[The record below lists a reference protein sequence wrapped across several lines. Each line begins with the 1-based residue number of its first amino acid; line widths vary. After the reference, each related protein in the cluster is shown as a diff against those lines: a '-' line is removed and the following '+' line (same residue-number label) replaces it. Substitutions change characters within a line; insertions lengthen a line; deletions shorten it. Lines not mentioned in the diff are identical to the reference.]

1 MGNFMTYYDFA
12 GYTGAVL
19 MAIFAYTLA
28 IPFALCGLALLTVQ
42 SVNARMHNL
51 TILNLI
57 SIGGFAANLG
67 A

>member
-1 MGNFMTYYDFA
+1 MNLYDYS
-12 GYTGAVL
+12 GYLGAVL
-19 MAIFAYTLA
+19 MAIFAFTLVIPVA
-28 IPFALCGLALLTVQ
+28 ICGLVLLTVQ

>member
-1 MGNFMTYYDFA
+1 MNIYDYS
-12 GYTGAVL
+12 GYLGAVL
-19 MAIFAYTLA
+19 MAIFAFTLVIPVA
-28 IPFALCGLALLTVQ
+28 ICGLVLLTVQ

>member
-1 MGNFMTYYDFA
+1 MNFYDYS
-12 GYTGAVL
+12 GYLGAVL
-19 MAIFAYTLA
+19 MAIFAFTLVIPVA
-28 IPFALCGLALLTVQ
+28 ICGLVLLTVQ

>member
-1 MGNFMTYYDFA
+1 
-12 GYTGAVL
+12 
-19 MAIFAYTLA
+19 MAIFAFTLVIAVA
-28 IPFALCGLALLTVQ
+28 ICGLVLLTVQ

>member
-1 MGNFMTYYDFA
+1 MNLYDYS
-12 GYTGAVL
+12 GYLGAVL
-19 MAIFAYTLA
+19 MAIFAYTLV

>member
-1 MGNFMTYYDFA
+1 MNLFDYS
-12 GYTGAVL
+12 GYLGAVL
-19 MAIFAYTLA
+19 MAIFAFTLVIPVA
-28 IPFALCGLALLTVQ
+28 ICGLVLLTVQ

>member
-1 MGNFMTYYDFA
+1 MNLYDYS
-12 GYTGAVL
+12 GYLGAVL
-19 MAIFAYTLA
+19 MAIFAFTLVIPVA
-28 IPFALCGLALLTVQ
+28 ICGLVLLTVQ

-57 SIGGFAANLG
+57 SIGGFAANFG

>member
-1 MGNFMTYYDFA
+1 MNLFDYS
-12 GYTGAVL
+12 GYLGAVL
-19 MAIFAYTLA
+19 MAIFAFTLVIPVA
-28 IPFALCGLALLTVQ
+28 ICGLVLLTVQ
-42 SVNARMHNL
+42 SVNAKMHNL

>member
-1 MGNFMTYYDFA
+1 MNLYDYS
-12 GYTGAVL
+12 GYLGAVL
-19 MAIFAYTLA
+19 MAIFAFTLVIPVA
-28 IPFALCGLALLTVQ
+28 ICGLVLLTVQ

-51 TILNLI
+51 TILNLL

>member
-1 MGNFMTYYDFA
+1 MNLYDYS
-12 GYTGAVL
+12 GYLGAIL
-19 MAIFAYTLA
+19 MAIFAFTLVIPVA
-28 IPFALCGLALLTVQ
+28 ICGLVLLTVQ